1 MSGPSSFQLKG
12 SLYTIPTLH
21 LLSTDLPT
29 LENELLK
36 QITRT
41 PHFFSNAPVVLD
53 LSTLQQRNLTLDFKG
68 LVKIMREFSL
78 IPVGVKGGS
87 EEQNKA
93 ANAAGLGT
101 FPEHKT
107 VETAPEPS
115 TMTTAAPA
123 SKKETNQQRRTMV
136 IIEQV
141 RSGTQIYAKDS
152 DLIILASVSPG
163 AEVLADGNI
172 HIYGTLRGRAL
183 AGAMGDTQARIFC
196 KELDAELVSIAG
208 NYKLNEELSLTK
220 KSSGMTQIQLEN
232 DALQFAEV

>member
-12 SLYTIPTLH
+12 SLYTIPTLL

-53 LSTLQQRNLTLDFKG
+53 LSTLQQRSLTIDFKG

-78 IPVGVKGGS
+78 IPVGVKGGN

-107 VETAPEPS
+107 VEAAPEA
-115 TMTTAAPA
+115 TNTTTTPTP
-123 SKKETNQQRRTMV
+123 KKETSQQRRTMV
-136 IIEQV
+136 IKEQV

-183 AGAMGDTQARIFC
+183 AGAMGDTKASIFC

-208 NYKLNEELSLTK
+208 SYKLNEELSLTK
-220 KSSGMTQIQLEN
+220 KSSGMTQIHLEN